1 MVGVELKASWIQT
14 RKVNGET
21 CQSKMSRIINAW
33 KSGKF
38 MNLTDRPWS
47 LNSFAMSKLWFK
59 CHTIDLRFED
69 VTNLTSRVKSWLFQ
83 DILEKPVETVL
94 YRPIERGGLGLL
106 NIQIK
111 SKASL
116 IRTFLETSVNPSYTH
131 NIYHSLLFRAFVMQD
146 VTISVSAP
154 PYFAPTFF
162 ESITIATMTTAQWYR
177 VLLEKE
183 ITMIEP
189 EGMPREY
196 IKCKAELISPGTD
209 WELSWSLSRLKGL
222 GSDATS
228 FLWKLLHC
236 ILPTEERLSKILP
249 NSSPSRKF
257 CPYQVQANLEH
268 CFFFCNLTRT
278 VGNQVLTFCQT
289 FCPGITPS
297 QVLRLELHVNLT
309 EETPVVW
316 IVAQFL
322 MNIWE
327 ARVKGKMADLFRVR
341 SDLESKVNLLR
352 ETRYRNL
359 SLIITEMLQNL

>member
-1 MVGVELKASWIQT
+1 M
-14 RKVNGET
+14 
-21 CQSKMSRIINAW
+21 
-33 KSGKF
+33 
-38 MNLTDRPWS
+38 
-47 LNSFAMSKLWFK
+47 
-59 CHTIDLRFED
+59 
-69 VTNLTSRVKSWLFQ
+69 
-83 DILEKPVETVL
+83 
-94 YRPIERGGLGLL
+94 
-106 NIQIK
+106 
-111 SKASL
+111 
-116 IRTFLETSVNPSYTH
+116 
-131 NIYHSLLFRAFVMQD
+131 
-146 VTISVSAP
+146 
-154 PYFAPTFF
+154 
-162 ESITIATMTTAQWYR
+162 
-177 VLLEKE
+177 
-183 ITMIEP
+183 EP

-236 ILPTEERLSKILP
+236 ILPTEERLSRILP
-249 NSSPSRKF
+249 NSSPSCKF
-257 CPYQVQANLEH
+257 CPDQVSANLEH

-297 QVLRLELHVNLT
+297 QVLRLELQHVNLT

-316 IVAQFL
+316 IVAHFL

-359 SLIITEMLQNL
+359 SLIITKMMQNL